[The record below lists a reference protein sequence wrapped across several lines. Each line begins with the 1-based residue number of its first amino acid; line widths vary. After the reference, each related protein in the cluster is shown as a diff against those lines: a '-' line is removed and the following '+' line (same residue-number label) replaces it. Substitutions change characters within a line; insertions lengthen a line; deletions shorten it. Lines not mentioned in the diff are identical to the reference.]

1 MFDRHFAVWPENL
14 PHHLTI
20 PETSLCTNLDV
31 SALRYPE
38 KPAIIYYDH
47 TITYRE
53 LKRQVDALAGY
64 LQTLG
69 VDKGDRVLLYMQNAP
84 QFIIGYYAI
93 LRANAIVVPI
103 NPMNRTAELEH
114 YLEDTQATV
123 TLAAQEVFANIAPLI
138 GTRQLRHVIV
148 ASYSDYIDPQT
159 DLDLPAEV
167 RAPAQPLQTEGAI
180 AWRDAIDAGKTP
192 GELLVGP
199 DDLAVFPY
207 SSGTTGA
214 PKGCMHTHR
223 SVMATCVHGVA
234 WRSGGGSEGI
244 ILSTLPYFHVTGM
257 QGAMNAPIYTGACI
271 VLMTRWDRRT
281 AATLI
286 QRYQVTSWTNIVT
299 MAIDLLSDPEVES
312 FDLSSLQNIGGG
324 GAAMPEA
331 VSDKLFKLTGLRYIE
346 GYGLSETIAA
356 THINPAEKPKKQCL
370 GIPVFDV
377 DSRVIDQDT
386 GKELGV
392 GEVGEIISHGPQIF
406 QGYWNRPEETEKA
419 FIELDG
425 KRFFRTGDRGY
436 YDEEGYFFI
445 VDRVKRM
452 INASGFKVWPA
463 EVESL
468 MYRHPAIQECCI
480 ISAPHERRGETVK
493 ACVVLSAKDK
503 DNVSEDDIITWCK
516 NEMAAYKVPQI
527 VEFRDEL
534 PRSPTGKVMWR
545 ALQEQEWAKS
555 ESTS

>member
-425 KRFFRTGDRGY
+425 KRFFRTGDMGY

-555 ESTS
+555 ESAS